1 MNRKKFRMTQTNQ
14 ELDRIIIESF
24 KHNQFP
30 DQQKAALKEIRM
42 RKEELKWRPNYKL
55 GAEDQLKRN
64 SKPKT
69 DGDNF
74 SIVEIPNLV

>member
-42 RKEELKWRPNYKL
+42 RKEELK
-55 GAEDQLKRN
+55 
-64 SKPKT
+64 
-69 DGDNF
+69 
-74 SIVEIPNLV
+74 